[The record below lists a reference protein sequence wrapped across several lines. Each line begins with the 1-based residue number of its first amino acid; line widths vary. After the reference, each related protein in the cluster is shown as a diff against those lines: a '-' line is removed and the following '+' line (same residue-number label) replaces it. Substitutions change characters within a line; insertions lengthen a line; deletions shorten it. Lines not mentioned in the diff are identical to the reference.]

1 MVYQLF
7 IYKIGNNDGDDEA
20 AAEEREERK
29 RIRKLRSRRDR
40 CKNGAQFTQTLHPD
54 FRKAERFEVKKSL
67 SDIGKW
73 AKKYFFV
80 KLLKSFLLDFD
91 AFRKLV

>member
-1 MVYQLF
+1 MVNQLF
-7 IYKIGNNDGDDEA
+7 VYKIGNNDGDDEA

-73 AKKYFFV
+73 VKK
-80 KLLKSFLLDFD
+80 KSNFS
-91 AFRKLV
+91 